1 MRPVRA
7 RILLV
12 CLLTAAPATVGCTAK
27 ALPPVAKPVPVRG
40 KVMLAGGRPLTGGV
54 VTLRPAGTGAGDR
67 YQGWGFVKADG
78 SFEVAAFGG
87 GRKGGVAP
95 GSYKVVIA
103 GREEGEPR
111 GSNAHLIPK
120 AYTDEA
126 TTPLT
131 VEIGAGDN
139 DLSPFMLES

>member
-1 MRPVRA
+1 MR
-7 RILLV
+7 LLEFLLPRT
-12 CLLTAAPATVGCTAK
+12 CLLAAVLVASGCTAK
-27 ALPPVAKPVPVRG
+27 ALPPVPKAVPVRG

-54 VTLRPAGTGAGDR
+54 VTFRPVGGEADGR

-87 GRKGGVAP
+87 ANRGGVAP

-103 GREEGEPR
+103 TREEGEPR

-120 AYTDEA
+120 VYTDE
-126 TTPLT
+126 
-131 VEIGAGDN
+131 
-139 DLSPFMLES
+139 